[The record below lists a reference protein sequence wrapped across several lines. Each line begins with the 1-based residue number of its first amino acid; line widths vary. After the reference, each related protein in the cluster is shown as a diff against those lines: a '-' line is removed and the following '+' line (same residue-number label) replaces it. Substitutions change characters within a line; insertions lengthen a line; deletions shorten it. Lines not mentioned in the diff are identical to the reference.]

1 MAQSKMTGVLVNGSL
16 KGLGV
21 SFYTRNG
28 KTIMR
33 PAHTEQPRRNSRGQF
48 AARMRMRHT
57 TELWKELRKCDPLF
71 AGGKSVYARF
81 ASLANTLPAVFVSRR
96 GPQSDATL
104 LLPGMPVSDGTL
116 PVVKQRLG
124 EVDGTPALITDLVA
138 SELQRGEVLRLYTLH
153 QTVEGERPRVRIT
166 FRDVTTDET
175 VLVDG
180 CIALK
185 DNAFADNMTGWA
197 LVRIDGDRC
206 SPQVAVT
213 RCTNYEPYTTEE
225 AMLAAAESYCGLT
238 GK

>member
-1 MAQSKMTGVLVNGSL
+1 
-16 KGLGV
+16 
-21 SFYTRNG
+21 
-28 KTIMR
+28 MR
-33 PAHTEQPRRNSRGQF
+33 PVQS
-48 AARMRMRHT
+48 
-57 TELWKELRKCDPLF
+57 LWHLIPKW
-71 AGGKSVYARF
+71 
-81 ASLANTLPAVFVSRR
+81 
-96 GPQSDATL
+96 L
-104 LLPGMPVSDGTL
+104 LH
-116 PVVKQRLG
+116 
-124 EVDGTPALITDLVA
+124 LVA

-213 RCTNYEPYTTEE
+213 RCTYYQQYTTEE
-225 AMLAAAESYCGLT
+225 ALQAAAKSYGGVKGGLEL
-238 GK
+238 